1 MAYSKICVIP
11 RCPEPSA
18 ARLADLENKV
28 RRDLCAGHAI
38 TTKRHYGDDVEI
50 IDTWNGLTLEDFDE

>member
-1 MAYSKICVIP
+1 VIP